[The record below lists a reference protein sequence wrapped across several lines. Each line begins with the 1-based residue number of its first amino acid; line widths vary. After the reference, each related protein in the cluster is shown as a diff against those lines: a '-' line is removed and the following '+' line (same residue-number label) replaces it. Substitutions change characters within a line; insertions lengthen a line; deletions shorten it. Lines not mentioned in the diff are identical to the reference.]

1 MTSIT
6 NHKVT
11 ETGRVTISAKPEG
24 VVVRTEEARE
34 SSVADLRVVLGYTL
48 GQKLLRWTTK
58 SGLAIIDQGLISGS
72 NFVASILLARW
83 LTPAQY
89 GAYAVAFGVFIL
101 LSLVY
106 LALLLEPMAVFGGS
120 SYHNCL
126 REYLRVLV
134 RMQVGVALLVVV
146 PLGLSAVVAWKL
158 APTSGLS
165 GALAGVTL
173 ASPCLFLFW
182 LARRAYYLQL
192 SPSRAVQGASLY
204 FCVVL
209 GGLWIVYRKG
219 VLSPFSAFLL
229 IALGA
234 LLTSCLLRVHLRRAL
249 PTSGTVLVAGEV
261 WKKHWVYGRW
271 ALATSVASWIPAYIF
286 YPILSTFGGISHSGE
301 LRALMNFANP
311 IEQTQIALALLFLPY
326 AARVQG
332 ANKDRRSAPGL
343 SVRLTLVSVGATA
356 TYWALV
362 ILLRGPLFHLLYSG
376 KYANVAP
383 LLSSVAIG
391 SLFWSAAYGS
401 AIVLRAMESP
411 QSIFIA
417 YSTAAMV
424 SLAVGIPAA
433 RYFGVAGGIWAI
445 NISDAVS
452 FIMVVI
458 LLRKRVA
465 NSAVLPPEACS
476 YAESTP

>member
-6 NHKVT
+6 NPKVT
-11 ETGRVTISAKPEG
+11 EAGRVAISAQPE
-24 VVVRTEEARE
+24 VVVHTGKADE
-34 SSVADLRVVLGYTL
+34 SSAAELRVVLGDTL
-48 GQKLLRWTTK
+48 AQKMVRWTTK

-72 NFVASILLARW
+72 NFAASILLARW
-83 LTPAQY
+83 LTPEQY

-120 SYHNCL
+120 AYHHCL

-134 RMQVGVALLVVV
+134 KLQVGVALVVVV
-146 PLGLSAVVAWKL
+146 PLGLSALVAWKL
-158 APTSGLS
+158 APASGLP

-182 LARRAYYLQL
+182 LARRTYYLQL
-192 SPSRAVQGASLY
+192 SPSRAVQGAFLY
-204 FCVVL
+204 FCVVM

-219 VLSPFSAFLL
+219 MLSPFSAFLL

-234 LLTSCLLRVHLRRAL
+234 LLTSGLLLVHLRRAL
-249 PTSGTVLVAGEV
+249 PTSGTVLVAREV

-271 ALATSVASWIPAYIF
+271 ALATSVASWVPAYIF
-286 YPILSTFGGISHSGE
+286 YPVLSTFGGTSYSGE
-301 LRALMNFANP
+301 LRALMNFCNP
-311 IEQTQIALALLFLPY
+311 IEQTQIALAILFLPY

-343 SVRLTLVSVGATA
+343 SVRLTLVSIGATA
-356 TYWALV
+356 TYWAMV
-362 ILLRGPLFHLLYSG
+362 ILFREPLFHLLYSG
-376 KYANVAP
+376 KYENVAP
-383 LLSSVAIG
+383 LLRSVAIG

-417 YSTAAMV
+417 YSTAALV
-424 SLAVGIPAA
+424 SLLVGIPAA
-433 RYFGVAGGIWAI
+433 RYFGVAGGVWGI

-452 FIMVVI
+452 FIMVLI
-458 LLRKRVA
+458 LLRKKVTKPA
-465 NSAVLPPEACS
+465 DLPPEACS
-476 YAESTP
+476 YAGSTS

>member
-1 MTSIT
+1 VIVSSEQ
-6 NHKVT
+6 K
-11 ETGRVTISAKPEG
+11 RVI
-24 VVVRTEEARE
+24 VRIEEAGE
-34 SSVADLRVVLGYTL
+34 GKAVDLKNVDLQNVVGGTL
-48 GQKLLRWTTK
+48 AQKLFRWTTK
-58 SGLAIIDQGLISGS
+58 SGLAILDQGLISGS
-72 NFVASILLARW
+72 NFAASILLARW
-83 LTPAQY
+83 LAPAQY

-134 RMQVGVALLVVV
+134 KLQVGVALLVVI
-146 PLGLSAVVAWKL
+146 PLGISAVVAWKV
-158 APTSGLS
+158 APTSGLP

-182 LARRAYYLQL
+182 LARRTYYLQL
-192 SPSRAVQGASLY
+192 SPARAVQGAFLY
-204 FCVVL
+204 CCVVL
-209 GGLWIVYRKG
+209 GGLWFMYRKG
-219 VLSPFSAFLL
+219 VLSPFGAFLL

-234 LLTSCLLRVHLRRAL
+234 LMTSGLLLAHLRRAL
-249 PTSGTVLVAGEV
+249 PSGGTVLVAREV
-261 WKKHWVYGRW
+261 WGKHWVYGRW
-271 ALATSVASWIPAYIF
+271 ALATSVASWVPAYIF
-286 YPILSTFGGISHSGE
+286 YPVLSSIGGMSSSGE

-311 IEQTQIALALLFLPY
+311 IEQTQIALAMLFLPY

-332 ANKDRRSAPGL
+332 ASKDPKSAIGL
-343 SVRLTLVSVGATA
+343 SMRLTLVSIAATA
-356 TYWALV
+356 SYWTLV
-362 ILLRGPLFHLLYSG
+362 ILFRGPLFQFLYSG

-383 LLSSVAIG
+383 LITTVAIG

-411 QSIFIA
+411 ASIFVA
-417 YSTAAMV
+417 YITAAV
-424 SLAVGIPAA
+424 ISLLVGIPAA
-433 RYFGVAGGIWAI
+433 RFFGVVGGIWGI

-452 FIMVVI
+452 FFMVVL
-458 LLRKRVA
+458 LLRRRVA
-465 NSAVLPPEACS
+465 KSADLSPEACS